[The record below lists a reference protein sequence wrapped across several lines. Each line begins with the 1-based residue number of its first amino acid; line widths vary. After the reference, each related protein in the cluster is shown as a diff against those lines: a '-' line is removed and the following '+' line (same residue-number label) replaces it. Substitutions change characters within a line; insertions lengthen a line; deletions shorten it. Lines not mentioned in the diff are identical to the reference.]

1 MPAQVVSNAFNLI
14 YLTQYRKQ
22 PLLASTTTPENNI
35 SSLQEMLDREIA
47 KRGPNGF
54 KVQQLRNQI
63 MAEKRN
69 QSTQQI
75 YTSGI
80 TANHSPKADTQF
92 IASQP
97 LGAKEDD

>member
-1 MPAQVVSNAFNLI
+1 M
-14 YLTQYRKQ
+14 
-22 PLLASTTTPENNI
+22 

-54 KVQQLRNQI
+54 MVQQLRNQI

-75 YTSGI
+75 YNRGI
-80 TANHSPKADTQF
+80 TASHSPKTDDQF
-92 IASQP
+92 MASQS
-97 LGAKEDD
+97 KESK